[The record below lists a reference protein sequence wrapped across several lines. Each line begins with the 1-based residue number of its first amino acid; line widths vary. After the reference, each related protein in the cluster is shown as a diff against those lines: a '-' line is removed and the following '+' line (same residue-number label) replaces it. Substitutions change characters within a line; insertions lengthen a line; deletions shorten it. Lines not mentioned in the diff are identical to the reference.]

1 MTALNNPVQL
11 IPVLGVAENEA
22 TGERILKVRV
32 WRGGDDGGDD
42 DGDAMVDGEW
52 YASDESLTYGEL
64 DQALGLAA
72 RTSDAIAV
80 ILGEET

>member
-1 MTALNNPVQL
+1 M
-11 IPVLGVAENEA
+11 
-22 TGERILKVRV
+22 RV